1 MTDEMEYMNISQY
14 CLNLIKNNI
23 KLFFEMKYNS
33 LIEKEYKSSD
43 ESYFDVMFYF
53 NVLKKYLNEIK
64 ELPKVIINTIYNIK
78 IFRNKIAHQVP
89 ITLREFYR
97 FVDDTQII
105 IELLNICDQN
115 EVIKIQN
122 TRKEIIKLYYKFY
135 KKKIFI
141 IKLGIKRMTILD
153 DNSIIIGSSY
163 NAGNNINNNNYNLNI
178 NKVGSNS
185 DIEMGEDDL
194 DYFQDEKDNSEIN
207 NKCSG
212 GGGKN
217 YNNFDVH
224 YSNNINNN
232 NDKEEERKK
241 KINENFNLIMSNTD
255 KKNFMQVKKVNFSN
269 L

>member
-1 MTDEMEYMNISQY
+1 MEYMNISQY

-105 IELLNICDQN
+105 IELLNMCDQN

-122 TRKEIIKLYYKFY
+122 TRKEI
-135 KKKIFI
+135 
-141 IKLGIKRMTILD
+141 IKRMTILD

-163 NAGNNINNNNYNLNI
+163 NAGNNNINNNNYNFNI

-194 DYFQDEKDNSEIN
+194 DYFQDEKVNSEIN
-207 NKCSG
+207 NKYANNNC
-212 GGGKN
+212 GKN
-217 YNNFDVH
+217 YNNFDAH
-224 YSNNINNN
+224 YTNNINNI

-255 KKNFMQVKKVNFSN
+255 KENFMQVKKVNFSN

>member
-1 MTDEMEYMNISQY
+1 MEYMNISQY

-122 TRKEIIKLYYKFY
+122 TRKEIIK
-135 KKKIFI
+135 
-141 IKLGIKRMTILD
+141 RMSLLD
-153 DNSIIIGSSY
+153 DNNIIIGSSY
-163 NAGNNINNNNYNLNI
+163 NAGNNNINNNNNNYNFNI

-194 DYFQDEKDNSEIN
+194 DYFQDEKVNSEIN
-207 NKCSG
+207 NKYANNN
-212 GGGKN
+212 GGKN

-224 YSNNINNN
+224 YTNNINNI
-232 NDKEEERKK
+232 DAKEEERKK

-255 KKNFMQVKKVNFSN
+255 KENFMQVKKVNFSN

>member
-23 KLFFEMKYNS
+23 KLFFVIKYNS

-105 IELLNICDQN
+105 IELLNMCDQN

-122 TRKEIIKLYYKFY
+122 TRKEI
-135 KKKIFI
+135 
-141 IKLGIKRMTILD
+141 IKRMTILD

-163 NAGNNINNNNYNLNI
+163 NAGNNNINNNYNLNL

-207 NKCSG
+207 NKYSNNS
-212 GGGKN
+212 GGKN
-217 YNNFDVH
+217 YNNFDIH
-224 YSNNINNN
+224 YTNNINNI